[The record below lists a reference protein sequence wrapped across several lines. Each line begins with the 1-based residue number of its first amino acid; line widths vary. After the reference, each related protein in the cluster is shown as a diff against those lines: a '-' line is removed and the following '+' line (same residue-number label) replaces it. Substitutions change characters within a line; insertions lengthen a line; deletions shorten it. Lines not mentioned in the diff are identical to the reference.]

1 MSRIGSY
8 NLELQEQANELGF
21 STTQEALEAG
31 CVVEG
36 DCDQPK
42 LVEPLT
48 AAHNAAQKQKKEIID
63 ELIALRDDAADLA
76 MGHGTHTDEW
86 SKVALLA
93 DKVADYIKEE
103 VR

>member
-42 LVEPLT
+42 LVDPLT
-48 AAHNAAQKQKKEIID
+48 AAHNALQKQRD
-63 ELIALRDDAADLA
+63 ELVQDLIAQRDDAADLA
-76 MGHGTHTDEW
+76 LGLNEYTDKFAEIAN
-86 SKVALLA
+86 VLERA
-93 DKVADYIKEE
+93 IKLIETE
-103 VR
+103 VK

>member
-1 MSRIGSY
+1 MSKMSQFAM
-8 NLELQEQANELGF
+8 ELDEQATELGF
-21 STTQEALEAG
+21 SSLSEALQAG
-31 CVVEG
+31 CEVEYG
-36 DCDQPK
+36 KDTAL

>member
-31 CVVEG
+31 CVIEG

-42 LVEPLT
+42 LVDPLT
-48 AAHNAAQKQKKEIID
+48 AAHNALQKE
-63 ELIALRDDAADLA
+63 
-76 MGHGTHTDEW
+76 
-86 SKVALLA
+86 
-93 DKVADYIKEE
+93 KEE
-103 VR
+103 VLVELGMLSDNLTNGSEAQRAVERAIKLIETEVK